1 MACRRC
7 ESTAQNHWRS
17 RCGRTTTGG
26 SDCEEWQLGSFE
38 AHWRAFEGMALRL
51 YQAARLLAVTAPDR
65 ETIPVGAFLAN
76 DGLIM
81 VFQTAVARVGGPCRG
96 AFGELA
102 AAECGLQDRVRRQGP

>member
-1 MACRRC
+1 
-7 ESTAQNHWRS
+7 
-17 RCGRTTTGG
+17 
-26 SDCEEWQLGSFE
+26 
-38 AHWRAFEGMALRL
+38 MALRL

-102 AAECGLQDRVRRQGP
+102 AAECGLRDRVRRQGPGLAPGARSRLGMAAPVLLHSVLPACTVTHDLPDC